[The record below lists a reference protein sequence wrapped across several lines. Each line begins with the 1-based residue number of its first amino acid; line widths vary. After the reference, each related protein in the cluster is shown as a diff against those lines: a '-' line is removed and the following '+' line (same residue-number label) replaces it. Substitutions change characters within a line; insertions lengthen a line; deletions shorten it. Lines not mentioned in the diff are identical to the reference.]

1 LNARQRSQA
10 TVLWQAIGLARKA
23 TRSGSLRGL
32 KQKVRLFIEK
42 QPEARV
48 EYVEFFDGQTM
59 KPAKPQQGVRMAVAA
74 FIGKTRLID
83 NARI

>member
-1 LNARQRSQA
+1 VS
-10 TVLWQAIGLARKA
+10 
-23 TRSGSLRGL
+23 
-32 KQKVRLFIEK
+32 LFIEK

-59 KPAKPQQGVRMAVAA
+59 KPAKPQRGVRMALAVY
-74 FIGKTRLID
+74 IGKTRLID